1 MKKGII
7 SIMVVVF
14 ALAFVSSC
22 QNKRKAQVIEQSQ
35 QVERLD
41 SVEESPIVS
50 DDTEQIKN
58 PEVVSALKRL
68 TQCIVDGDARQLA
81 SLVCHY
87 PFSRLYPLKDIENK
101 KQMIAYFGIM
111 FDENIKNMLRRSS
124 DKDWGNGGWRG
135 YCFDNGLIWASP
147 DSLEAVNYMSA
158 KEKALYERT
167 VKKDIAS
174 IHPSLRNKDLRPICC
189 YQDQSDDA
197 ILRIDEVNEKYRL
210 TLYHQGTSLSS
221 VPDVCVYGTM
231 EIQGSMAVR
240 LFTFKYKQT
249 TYEFDDEGEK
259 LIISVSGEEKERHN
273 LKKCYWLDFV
283 AQG

>member
-7 SIMVVVF
+7 SIIIVVF

-22 QNKRKAQVIEQSQ
+22 QNKRKVQVIEQSQ

-41 SVEESPIVS
+41 SVGESPIVS

-81 SLVCHY
+81 SLVCYY
-87 PFSRLYPLKDIENK
+87 PFSRPYPLNDIENK
-101 KQMIAYFGIM
+101 KQMIAYFDIM

-189 YQDQSDDA
+189 YQDQSDGA

>member
-7 SIMVVVF
+7 SIIVVVF
-14 ALAFVSSC
+14 ALDFVSSC
-22 QNKRKAQVIEQSQ
+22 QNKRKVQVIEQSQ

-50 DDTEQIKN
+50 DDTEQVEN

-81 SLVCHY
+81 SLVCYY
-87 PFSRLYPLKDIENK
+87 PFSRPYPLKDIENK
-101 KQMIAYFGIM
+101 KQMIAYFDIM

-158 KEKALYERT
+158 KEKALYERI
-167 VKKDIAS
+167 VMKDIAS

-189 YQDQSDDA
+189 YQDQSDGA

-249 TYEFDDEGEK
+249 TYEFDDEGEE

>member
-7 SIMVVVF
+7 SIIIVVF

-22 QNKRKAQVIEQSQ
+22 QKRRKVQVIERSQ
-35 QVERLD
+35 QVEKLY
-41 SVEESPIVS
+41 SVEKNPIVS

-81 SLVCHY
+81 LLICYY
-87 PFSRLYPLKDIENK
+87 PFSRPYPLKDIENK
-101 KQMIAYFGIM
+101 KQMIAYFDIM

-124 DKDWGNGGWRG
+124 EKDWGNGGWRG
-135 YCFDNGLIWASP
+135 YCFDNGFIWASP
-147 DSLEAVNYMSA
+147 DCLEAVNYMSA

-174 IHPSLRNKDLRPICC
+174 LHQSLRNKGLRPICC
-189 YQDQSDDA
+189 YQDQADGA
-197 ILRIDEVNEKYRL
+197 ILRIDEIKDKYRL
-210 TLYHQGTSLSS
+210 ALYHQGTSLSG

-231 EIQGSMAVR
+231 EIQGSMAIR
-240 LFTFKYKQT
+240 SFTFIYRQT
-249 TYEFDDEGEK
+249 TYEFDDEGEE
-259 LIISVSGEEKERHN
+259 LVISFSGEEKERHS
-273 LKKCYWLDFV
+273 LKKCYWLDL
-283 AQG
+283 